1 MDVDYDSGDSW
12 TTEGWKEYK
21 SQKIVPERKKK
32 KIIIE
37 TKKDSSKKR
46 QEKKMRKKD
55 KKREYASKTHKDMR
69 TTK

>member
-1 MDVDYDSGDSW
+1 MGVDYDSDDSW

-37 TKKDSSKKR
+37 TKKDSSKKQ
-46 QEKKMRKKD
+46 QEKKTKKESMLQ
-55 KKREYASKTHKDMR
+55 KLIKICELLNKLKQ
-69 TTK
+69 